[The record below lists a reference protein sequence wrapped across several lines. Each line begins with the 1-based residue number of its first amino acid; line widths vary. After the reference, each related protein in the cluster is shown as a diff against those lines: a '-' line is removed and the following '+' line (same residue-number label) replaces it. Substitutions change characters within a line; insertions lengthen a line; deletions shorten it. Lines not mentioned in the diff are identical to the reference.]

1 MKSNVTAAGHPLH
14 PIIVLLPA
22 GAWITSLVLDIIM
35 LATGNSFWFVASA
48 WVMLIGIAGAL
59 LAAVTGAYDYFTLPM
74 TGAPVRVGMQHM
86 VLSLT
91 ITALY
96 VINLLAIRLPAMSS
110 AVDVTPLWGEM
121 ALWGFIL
128 NLVATV
134 LLVVSGWLGG
144 ELVYRY
150 GIAVPKET
158 MRDASRYESI
168 AGRGDT
174 RLAGS
179 AGGESRS
186 DQE

>member
-1 MKSNVTAAGHPLH
+1 MKSNVTVAGHPIH

-35 LATGNSFWFVASA
+35 LATGDSFWFVASA

-59 LAAVTGAYDYFTLPM
+59 LAAITGAYDYFTLPM
-74 TGAPVRVGMQHM
+74 TGPPVKVGMQHM
-86 VLSLT
+86 VLNLT

-96 VINLLAIRLPAMSS
+96 VINLLAIRVPAMSS
-110 AVDVTPLWGEM
+110 AVGVTPLWAEVS
-121 ALWGFIL
+121 LWGFLL

-150 GIAVPKET
+150 GVAVPRST
-158 MRDASRYESI
+158 MRDAPRFESV
-168 AGRGDT
+168 AGRGET
-174 RLAGS
+174 GLAGS
-179 AGGESRS
+179 AGGESPP